1 MTRLRLLSNP
11 NAEFPQNRQVN
22 RRLRAEHLTDTAAF
36 YRSESIGMIRRLTSH
51 DSNGIRNDEPVAQKR
66 TRHSLRALLQTLRL
80 PHSRRRSAGLV
91 SVHEGSHRT
100 ASASMVPGSAELNA
114 HALGLRHRDT
124 DDQTAAFERTRST
137 RCVFFCIRHVATFST
152 PVCRKFGTRAM
163 ILLSVTMVESFCEHC
178 CRQRMICSRKTLA
191 RSDLG

>member
-91 SVHEGSHRT
+91 SVHEGSPNGI
-100 ASASMVPGSAELNA
+100 SL
-114 HALGLRHRDT
+114 D
-124 DDQTAAFERTRST
+124 
-137 RCVFFCIRHVATFST
+137 
-152 PVCRKFGTRAM
+152 GTRF
-163 ILLSVTMVESFCEHC
+163 SGT
-178 CRQRMICSRKTLA
+178 
-191 RSDLG
+191 